1 MQNWPWA
8 NVKVQKGHTMVN
20 IELVQDI
27 DVENTTIKLQKY
39 RQFMKSYT
47 LIKVPP
53 AQPKGRSEIKMAI
66 LQVLV

>member
-1 MQNWPWA
+1 
-8 NVKVQKGHTMVN
+8 MVN

-53 AQPKGRSEIKMAI
+53 AQATTIPLQPKGRSEIKMAI